1 VPGLVHPE
9 QLLDA
14 RVAILGVCGTL
25 YNERRQLRG
34 IQLFV
39 PGPDN
44 LRVIEPPSASDRVSV
59 DHVLDFVADRP
70 PGHHVRVG
78 GIVTWSSASVLFIR
92 DADNG
97 LHVGLRTNSQLAP
110 GDQVDVVG
118 YPRADRLVPL
128 LEDAEVFPNGHGHP
142 PAPVVTSAQD
152 LERGLHANQLVQVD
166 AYVRSSTSS
175 IAEELFELQSGT
187 TMFHAVFDKT
197 AGQRVQL
204 EPGSKVRLTGIF
216 DIQSWQPVTRTGSG
230 DFHILLRSPSDVE
243 ILVTAPWWTGDRA
256 LQVIG
261 VVAMAALIAF
271 GWVFVLRRKVN
282 RQTATIRQKLET
294 EVSLRKAAEAAS
306 RTQSELIELKRTEGQ
321 LMAARDAAEE
331 ASRAKST
338 FLANMSHELRTP
350 LNAIIGYSQM
360 LREDCIGADQPE
372 VLSDLEKIERSGYNL
387 LGIINDVLD
396 LSKIEAG
403 RVDVQLQNVD
413 VAAVLKDVYNAVE
426 PLARQQGNRVS
437 LDCPEEAR
445 MAYADLSKFHQS
457 LLNLVN
463 NACKFTQDGQVSVTV
478 RRERSGEDHWTE
490 VRVSDTGIGILAE
503 DMGKLFLPFSQVDNS
518 ATRKYGG
525 TGLGLAISK
534 KFCQMMGGDITVESA
549 SGQGSCFSLRV
560 PAASEPANE
569 VRA

>member
-1 VPGLVHPE
+1 
-9 QLLDA
+9 
-14 RVAILGVCGTL
+14 
-25 YNERRQLRG
+25 
-34 IQLFV
+34 
-39 PGPDN
+39 
-44 LRVIEPPSASDRVSV
+44 
-59 DHVLDFVADRP
+59 
-70 PGHHVRVG
+70 
-78 GIVTWSSASVLFIR
+78 
-92 DADNG
+92 
-97 LHVGLRTNSQLAP
+97 
-110 GDQVDVVG
+110 
-118 YPRADRLVPL
+118 
-128 LEDAEVFPNGHGHP
+128 
-142 PAPVVTSAQD
+142 VTSAQD

-413 VAAVLKDVYNAVE
+413 VSAVLKDVYNAVE

-463 NACKFTQDGQVSVTV
+463 NACKFTQDGHVSVTV

-560 PAASEPANE
+560 PAAGQPADE
-569 VRA
+569 VHT